1 MSAFRMLLAAGY
13 SMKEAVEK
21 VGRLPTKIE
30 MVEIGRM
37 DIDNELNK
45 ASRNEEKYSKVGD
58 TYADRIIDR
67 KLMNSGIACRL
78 IEERHLCGVGN
89 CKTNKGV
96 IRRIKYGKGNIGKN
110 GYLKT
115 ELKMEK

>member
-13 SMKEAVEK
+13 SLKEAVEK

-37 DIDNELNK
+37 
-45 ASRNEEKYSKVGD
+45 G
-58 TYADRIIDR
+58 
-67 KLMNSGIACRL
+67 L

-96 IRRIKYGKGNIGKN
+96 IRRIKYGKGNLGKN